1 MIALTNERSKI
12 ELEWIWKLWVS
23 IICAYFALILML
35 PKTMWEIFK
44 LPKFFEHWAFFSQN
58 AQNVWAWMKFFK
70 NLYHHLPFY
79 YLPFYY
85 QTETNFPQN
94 CLIFIFFSSI
104 RNFPECNIL
113 RFFLPF
119 IFCPKWS
126 GSMKFPNCP
135 QIFKHPGKSFSGI
148 LHSTKLKIM

>member
-1 MIALTNERSKI
+1 
-12 ELEWIWKLWVS
+12 
-23 IICAYFALILML
+23 
-35 PKTMWEIFK
+35 
-44 LPKFFEHWAFFSQN
+44 
-58 AQNVWAWMKFFK
+58 
-70 NLYHHLPFY
+70 
-79 YLPFYY
+79 
-85 QTETNFPQN
+85 
-94 CLIFIFFSSI
+94 
-104 RNFPECNIL
+104 L